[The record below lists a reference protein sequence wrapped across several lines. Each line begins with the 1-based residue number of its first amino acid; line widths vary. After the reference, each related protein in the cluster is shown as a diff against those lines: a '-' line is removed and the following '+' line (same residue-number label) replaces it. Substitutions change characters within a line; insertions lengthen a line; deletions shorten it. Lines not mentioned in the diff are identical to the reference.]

1 MMMICFIIA
10 DDAEVIYPHLSPVT
24 RPRLSTQLINQL
36 VASQYINVIVDLLK
50 VSVLYLTF
58 IFNFVSCRPSK

>member
-24 RPRLSTQLINQL
+24 RPRLSTQLSNQL
-36 VASQYINVIVDLLK
+36 ASQYINVIVDLLK